1 MAEKAKHKIK
11 ISNIKGDKL
20 VWIIALLLCL
30 FSLVCIFSATSRQ
43 VTSDVN
49 RLHIVRDQLV
59 TVLIGVVVMVFC
71 FACNFKWF
79 KALSKYGFW
88 FSLVLLIMLVGHVRL
103 GPIRALNINDAY
115 RIISFFGVQVHVY
128 EIVKV
133 AMIMYI
139 AWALDALKRDD
150 FPVFNRLTESFE
162 KLSFL
167 QNRGWKE
174 AIFIC
179 IPVFLVC
186 GLVLV
191 GGTSSAL
198 FIGGI
203 LILTLII
210 GGLPFR
216 DILVMGAI
224 AVLGLASAYGLFCAT
239 RHNDK
244 PLFSR
249 MATVES
255 RLKGTENDEILFEQS
270 TVGSEE
276 YYRLKDKL
284 LQIHGA
290 KIAIKEGGIL
300 GKGPGQ
306 STQKYLVPVISEDY
320 MFSFIVE
327 EYGLFGGI
335 VLLILYLSLLARG
348 SIIVRNCDDGYGKMA
363 VGGLCLLITCQAF
376 FHVLINCDLGIHTGQ
391 TLPMISNGTSS
402 FLCFCIAFG
411 IILSVSKSSEKKVDK
426 ETRNAQPLVDLSM
439 PQAQTDQIKA
449 ESTQLPDPEEWQESE
464 EWPEDEDNIDET
476 EEV

>member
-1 MAEKAKHKIK
+1 MAGKGK
-11 ISNIKGDKL
+11 ISLNRIKGDKL

-49 RLHIVRDQLV
+49 RLHIVRDQFV
-59 TVLIGVVVMVFC
+59 TVVAGIIVMVFC

-79 KALSKYGFW
+79 KALSRYGFW
-88 FSLVLLIMLVGHVRL
+88 FSLVLLLMLVGHVKA

-133 AMIMYI
+133 TMIMYI
-139 AWALDALKRDD
+139 AWAMDALKRDD
-150 FPVFNRLTESFE
+150 FPVFNRLTTSFE
-162 KLSFL
+162 KLGFL
-167 QNRGWKE
+167 QNQGWKE

-179 IPVFLVC
+179 IPVFIIC

-198 FIGGI
+198 FIGAI
-203 LILTLII
+203 LILSLII

-224 AVLGLASAYGLFCAT
+224 AILGLACAWGLYRIT
-239 RHNDK
+239 RTSEHVM
-244 PLFSR
+244 FSR

-255 RLKGTENDEILFEQS
+255 RLKGTDNDEALFDQS
-270 TVGSEE
+270 IPGSPE
-276 YYRLKDKL
+276 YYTLLDKL
-284 LQIHGA
+284 RQIHGA

-327 EYGLFGGI
+327 EYGLVGGI
-335 VLLILYLSLLARG
+335 FLLLLYLSLLARG
-348 SIIVRNCDDGYGKMA
+348 SIIVRNCDDGFGKMA

-376 FHVLINCDLGIHTGQ
+376 FHVLINCDVGIHTGQ

-402 FLCFCIAFG
+402 FLCFCMAFG
-411 IILSVSKSSEKKVDK
+411 VILSVSKSSEKKVDK
-426 ETRNAQPLVDLSM
+426 ETRNADPLVDLSV
-439 PQAQTDQIKA
+439 PAQEQAA
-449 ESTQLPDPEEWQESE
+449 ESTQLPEPEEW
-464 EWPEDEDNIDET
+464 DENIIDE
-476 EEV
+476 E

>member
-1 MAEKAKHKIK
+1 M
-11 ISNIKGDKL
+11 SLNRIKGDKL

-43 VTSDVN
+43 VTSEVN

-59 TVLIGVVVMVFC
+59 TVVAGVVVMVFC

-79 KALSKYGFW
+79 KALSRYGFW
-88 FSLVLLIMLVGHVRL
+88 FSLVLLLLLVGKVNM

-115 RIISFFGVQVHVY
+115 RIISLFGVQVHVY

-150 FPVFNRLTESFE
+150 FPVYNRLSESFE
-162 KLSFL
+162 RLSFL
-167 QNRGWKE
+167 QNKGWKE
-174 AIFIC
+174 AVFIC
-179 IPVFLVC
+179 APVFIIC

-198 FIGGI
+198 FIGAI

-224 AVLGLASAYGLFCAT
+224 AVLGLFCAWGLYRIT
-239 RHNDK
+239 RGSEHVM
-244 PLFSR
+244 FSR

-255 RLKGTENDEILFEQS
+255 RLKGTDNDEMLFEQS
-270 TVGSEE
+270 APGSPE
-276 YYRLKDKL
+276 YYTLLDKL
-284 LQIHGA
+284 RQIHGA

-327 EYGLFGGI
+327 EYGLIGGI
-335 VLLILYLSLLARG
+335 FLLLLYLSLLARG

-376 FHVLINCDLGIHTGQ
+376 FHVLINCDVGIHTGQ

-411 IILSVSKSSEKKVDK
+411 VILSVSKSSEKKVDK
-426 ETRNAQPLVDLSM
+426 ETRNADPLVDLSVHAEEA
-439 PQAQTDQIKA
+439 PAQTG
-449 ESTQLPDPEEWQESE
+449 PD
-464 EWPEDEDNIDET
+464 DEGTDIDEGQGESLN
-476 EEV
+476 EEEDI